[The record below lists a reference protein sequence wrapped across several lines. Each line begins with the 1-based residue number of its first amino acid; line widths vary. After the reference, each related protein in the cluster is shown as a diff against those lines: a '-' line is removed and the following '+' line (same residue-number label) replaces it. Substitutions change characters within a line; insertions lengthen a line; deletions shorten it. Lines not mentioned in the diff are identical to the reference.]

1 MRNSIAQLINKS
13 IETLDK
19 KHTEQEQQEL
29 NEEQD
34 LENLKPVTVDGVIGG
49 GVTPFNAYNNG
60 TTPATNLLGG
70 GTSVPTIA
78 GQLSQ
83 NNPYWQYV

>member
-19 KHTEQEQQEL
+19 KHNEQEQQEL

-34 LENLKPVTVDGVIGG
+34 LENLKPVTVDGVTGG
-49 GVTPFNAYNNG
+49 EVALFNAYNG